1 MGAFI
6 VHAPAFDDSGTLLR
20 PVGHHGSWG
29 VSSQQ
34 WEHLVRYCEG
44 LGIARDAWPDCTRA
58 RLSARA
64 IKDKCQWL
72 ETRLAMVEDRLVRSF
87 VLDSGE
93 PLLTLIRASLR
104 DGELIAV
111 MH

>member
-6 VHAPAFDDSGTLLR
+6 VHAPAFDDSGVLIR

-29 VSSQQ
+29 VSGQQ

-44 LGIARDAWPDCTRA
+44 LGIARDAWPDCTA
-58 RLSARA
+58 HRLTVRQ

-72 ETRLAMVEDRLVRSF
+72 ETRLAMIEDRQVQSF

-93 PLLTLIRASLR
+93 TLLADIRQALR
-104 DGELIAV
+104 DGQLIAIT
-111 MH
+111 H

>member
-6 VHAPAFDDSGTLLR
+6 VHSPAFDDSGVLLR

-34 WEHLVRYCEG
+34 WEHLVRYCEA
-44 LGIARDAWPDCTRA
+44 LGITRDVWPDCTRG
-58 RLSARA
+58 RLSVRQ
-64 IKDKCQWL
+64 IRDKCQWL
-72 ETRLAMVEDRLVRSF
+72 ETRLAMIEDHKVQSF

-93 PLLTLIRASLR
+93 RLLVSIREALR
-104 DGELIAV
+104 DGELIAIT
-111 MH
+111 H